1 MDFFNTGVEVSEGI
15 ALLYWVQKSLW
26 YECTVCIA
34 PLPKIH
40 FTVSILSLSRQ
51 IFFDQNLLNQSICRI
66 RSTTILWEIER
77 LASNQ
82 LVTEKNKYINKI
94 EEFK

>member
-1 MDFFNTGVEVSEGI
+1 
-15 ALLYWVQKSLW
+15 
-26 YECTVCIA
+26 VCIA

-94 EEFK
+94 EEFNKKIKKMSDILKTQLSKTPKKNIKKIMIF